1 MVVSTMIPAPQ
12 TIPARAEVRSVYA
25 SALHP
30 NGEWIPVRI
39 LYFFE
44 HLGSD
49 LLPDCK
55 FFQVRGLAPTDCDF
69 SVPTFAIKN
78 VSFFV
83 TLEVSE

>member
-1 MVVSTMIPAPQ
+1 MLVSSIIPATQ
-12 TIPARAEVRSVYA
+12 QIPARSQVKSVYC

-30 NGEWIPVRI
+30 DGEWLPVRI

-44 HLGSD
+44 HLGPD

-55 FFQVRGLAPTDCDF
+55 FFQVRGLHPNDCEF
-69 SVPTFAIKN
+69 SVPTFAIRD

-83 TLEVSE
+83 DLEVSE

>member
-1 MVVSTMIPAPQ
+1 MFVDTIIPATQP
-12 TIPARAEVRSVYA
+12 IPARALVRSVYA

-30 NGEWIPVRI
+30 SGEWVPVRI

-44 HLGSD
+44 HLGAD

-55 FFQVRGLAPTDCDF
+55 FFQVRGLHPTDCDF
-69 SVPTFAIKN
+69 SVPTFAIRN
-78 VSFFV
+78 VSFFC

>member
-1 MVVSTMIPAPQ
+1 MFVSTIIPATQ
-12 TIPARAEVRSVYA
+12 QIPARSQVRSIYA

-30 NGEWIPVRI
+30 SGEWIPVRI

-44 HLGSD
+44 HFGPD

-69 SVPTFAIKN
+69 SVPTFAVKN